1 VAEPKTKK
9 DEYQKALSAY
19 GQAVKEFRKG
29 DFEAAAKAFSAFV
42 EEYKAEPELVDRA
55 KSYLAIA
62 KKRQKKETAGL
73 KSIDDHLAQAVLKL
87 NAGLHEQAVK
97 ILEKALEF
105 KEKDGHVN
113 YLLAVAYCRLGE
125 TDMGLDFLKKAVQK
139 DKEFSVLARN
149 EADFEPLYEDKKFK
163 LITRLL

>member
-1 VAEPKTKK
+1 MAEPKIKK

-42 EEYKAEPELVDRA
+42 EEHKAEPELVDRA

-62 KKRQKKETAGL
+62 KKKQKKETAGL
-73 KSIDDHLAQAVLKL
+73 KSVDDYLAQAVLKL
-87 NAGLHEQAVK
+87 NSGEHQQAVGL
-97 ILEKALEF
+97 LEKALEF
-105 KEKDGHVN
+105 KEKEGRVN
-113 YLLAVAYCRLGE
+113 YLLAVVYCRLGE
-125 TDMGLDFLKKAVQK
+125 TDIGLDFLKKAIQK

-149 EADFEPLYEDKKFK
+149 DADFEPLHEDKKFK